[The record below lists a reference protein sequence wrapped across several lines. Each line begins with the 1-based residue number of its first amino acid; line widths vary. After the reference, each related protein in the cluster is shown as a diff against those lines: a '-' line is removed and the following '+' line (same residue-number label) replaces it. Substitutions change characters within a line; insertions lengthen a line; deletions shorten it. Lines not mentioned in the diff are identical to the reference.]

1 MSRRRPGLWS
11 RRPVLGV
18 IGSLPGLVLATDS
31 ARAQSRAPLAP
42 AGLAPVGTGP
52 GPVDDPQRELAVRR
66 QEAALLHR
74 KIDLRGAR
82 LLRAGQAIDVQP
94 PVAHLLI
101 VHIWAVECPPCIE
114 ELPIL
119 RRIAESLG
127 RMSQVK
133 IVLISETTDLATLN
147 RFINAHQNDMPRV
160 EQYQSIDERL
170 RSSLQNNSQPTTLL
184 VDALGVVRQA
194 FLGSLKHRR
203 SEFVDAISRMSR
215 AL

>member
-1 MSRRRPGLWS
+1 MNGGSPGHWSRRLVLGWLGSSAVMSAALAQPAGGPRPGLGAGG
-11 RRPVLGV
+11 P
-18 IGSLPGLVLATDS
+18 PGA
-31 ARAQSRAPLAP
+31 
-42 AGLAPVGTGP
+42 GTGE
-52 GPVDDPQRELAVRR
+52 DPQRELAVRR
-66 QEAALLHR
+66 QEVALLHR
-74 KIDLRGAR
+74 KVDLRGAR

-127 RMSQVK
+127 RMPQVK
-133 IVLISETTDLATLN
+133 IVLVSETTDLSTLN
-147 RFINAHQNDMPRV
+147 RFIAAHQNDMPRV
-160 EQYQSIDERL
+160 EQYQSIDDRL
-170 RSSLQNNSQPTTLL
+170 RSSLQNNAQPTTLL

-203 SEFVDAISRMSR
+203 AEFVDAISRMSR
-215 AL
+215 TL

>member
-1 MSRRRPGLWS
+1 MIGSSRGWSWPPIPPARSPCSASARGGPRRPGPDLDLS
-11 RRPVLGV
+11 TTHSASFQFGGRKRRFCIARSICAGATFARWAGHRCPTAGGAPPYRAHLGRRV
-18 IGSLPGLVLATDS
+18 S
-31 ARAQSRAPLAP
+31 A
-42 AGLAPVGTGP
+42 
-52 GPVDDPQRELAVRR
+52 
-66 QEAALLHR
+66 LHR
-74 KIDLRGAR
+74 
-82 LLRAGQAIDVQP
+82 RAT
-94 PVAHLLI
+94 
-101 VHIWAVECPPCIE
+101 
-114 ELPIL
+114 IL

-170 RSSLQNNSQPTTLL
+170 RGSQQNNSQPTTLL

>member
-11 RRPVLGV
+11 RRPVLGL
-18 IGSLPGLVLATDS
+18 IGSLPGLVLASES
-31 ARAQSRAPLAP
+31 ARAQPRAPLPP
-42 AGLAPVGTGP
+42 AGPAPAPVGG
-52 GPVDDPQRELAVRR
+52 DDPQRELLVRR

-170 RSSLQNNSQPTTLL
+170 RSSLQNNAQPTTLL

>member
-11 RRPVLGV
+11 RRPVLGL
-18 IGSLPGLVLATDS
+18 IGSLPGLVLASES
-31 ARAQSRAPLAP
+31 ARAQPRAPLPP
-42 AGLAPVGTGP
+42 AGPAPAPVGG
-52 GPVDDPQRELAVRR
+52 DDPQRELLVRR

-127 RMSQVK
+127 RMNQVK
-133 IVLISETTDLATLN
+133 IVLVSETTDLATLN

-170 RSSLQNNSQPTTLL
+170 RSSLQNNAQPTTLL

>member
-11 RRPVLGV
+11 RRPVLGL
-18 IGSLPGLVLATDS
+18 IGSLPGLVLASES
-31 ARAQSRAPLAP
+31 ARAQPRAPLPP
-42 AGLAPVGTGP
+42 AGPAPAPVGG
-52 GPVDDPQRELAVRR
+52 DDPQRELLVRR

-127 RMSQVK
+127 RMNQVK
-133 IVLISETTDLATLN
+133 IVLVSETTDLATLN

>member
-147 RFINAHQNDMPRV
+147 RFINAHPNDMPRV

>member
-1 MSRRRPGLWS
+1 MRARSPKHWS
-11 RRPVLGV
+11 RRLVLGWL
-18 IGSLPGLVLATDS
+18 GSSAVMSAASAQTAGPLRPGVAAGGVAAAGGTDE
-31 ARAQSRAPLAP
+31 AL
-42 AGLAPVGTGP
+42 
-52 GPVDDPQRELAVRR
+52 RELAVRR

-74 KIDLRGAR
+74 RVDLRGAR

-127 RMSQVK
+127 RMPQVK
-133 IVLISETTDLATLN
+133 IVLVSETIDLPTLN
-147 RFINAHQNDMPRV
+147 RFINAHQADMPRV

-170 RSSLQNNSQPTTLL
+170 RSSLQNNAQPTTLL

-203 SEFVDAISRMSR
+203 SEFVDAISRMTR

>member
-1 MSRRRPGLWS
+1 
-11 RRPVLGV
+11 
-18 IGSLPGLVLATDS
+18 
-31 ARAQSRAPLAP
+31 
-42 AGLAPVGTGP
+42 
-52 GPVDDPQRELAVRR
+52 
-66 QEAALLHR
+66 
-74 KIDLRGAR
+74 
-82 LLRAGQAIDVQP
+82 
-94 PVAHLLI
+94 LI

-127 RMSQVK
+127 RMNQVK
-133 IVLISETTDLATLN
+133 IVLVSETTDLATLN

-170 RSSLQNNSQPTTLL
+170 RSSLQNNAQPTTLL

>member
-1 MSRRRPGLWS
+1 
-11 RRPVLGV
+11 
-18 IGSLPGLVLATDS
+18 
-31 ARAQSRAPLAP
+31 
-42 AGLAPVGTGP
+42 
-52 GPVDDPQRELAVRR
+52 VRR

-74 KIDLRGAR
+74 KVDLRGVR

-127 RMSQVK
+127 RMPQVK
-133 IVLISETTDLATLN
+133 IVLVSETTDLSTLN
-147 RFINAHQNDMPRV
+147 RFIAAHQNDMPRV
-160 EQYQSIDERL
+160 EQYQSIDDRL
-170 RSSLQNNSQPTTLL
+170 RSSLQNNAQPTTLL

-203 SEFVDAISRMSR
+203 AEFVDAISRMSR
-215 AL
+215 TL

>member
-1 MSRRRPGLWS
+1 MNGGSPKHWS
-11 RRPVLGV
+11 RRLVLGWL
-18 IGSLPGLVLATDS
+18 GSSAVMSAALAQLAGGPRPSLGAGGPPGAG
-31 ARAQSRAPLAP
+31 P
-42 AGLAPVGTGP
+42 AE
-52 GPVDDPQRELAVRR
+52 DPQRELVVRR

-74 KIDLRGAR
+74 KVDLRGAR

-127 RMSQVK
+127 RMPQVK
-133 IVLISETTDLATLN
+133 IVLVSETTDLSTLN
-147 RFINAHQNDMPRV
+147 RFIAAHQNDMPRV
-160 EQYQSIDERL
+160 EQYQSIDDRL
-170 RSSLQNNSQPTTLL
+170 RSSLQNNAQPTTLL

-203 SEFVDAISRMSR
+203 AEFVDAISRMSR
-215 AL
+215 TL